1 VPAGSP
7 EAVLVVLTA
16 GDVQVNV
23 YDPAGFGVTVA
34 EPLLEPQVGF
44 VFVLVKENVD
54 ETLHAPLHEFI
65 VPATFLTQVA
75 LPSVCLDDENP
86 LPGACPIY
94 SANPIPKF
102 AGPDKEEKPSKPI
115 IYSFKGP

>member
-1 VPAGSP
+1 
-7 EAVLVVLTA
+7 
-16 GDVQVNV
+16 V

-102 AGPDKEEKPSKPI
+102 AGPDKEET
-115 IYSFKGP
+115 KGHDAVPAGILVGFVLMSVSVPHFEASPEFSVQ